1 MSDAKPASGSKASG
15 PGQSATVVADLG
27 SRSKKS
33 IKKLRQG
40 DGRLLEDVH
49 KLVNQLKADHTVAD
63 NAQAVI
69 VVVKEK
75 RRGSGMFL

>member
-1 MSDAKPASGSKASG
+1 MSDAKPASGAKASG
-15 PGQSATVVADLG
+15 AAQSAAVVADLG

-49 KLVNQLKADHTVAD
+49 KLVNQLKADHTVGD

>member
-1 MSDAKPASGSKASG
+1 MSDAKPASAPKASG
-15 PGQSATVVADLG
+15 QGPAATVVADLG

-33 IKKLRQG
+33 IKRLRQG

-49 KLVNQLKADHTVAD
+49 KLVGQLKADHTVGES
-63 NAQAVI
+63 AQAVI

-75 RRGSGMFL
+75 RRNRFCL